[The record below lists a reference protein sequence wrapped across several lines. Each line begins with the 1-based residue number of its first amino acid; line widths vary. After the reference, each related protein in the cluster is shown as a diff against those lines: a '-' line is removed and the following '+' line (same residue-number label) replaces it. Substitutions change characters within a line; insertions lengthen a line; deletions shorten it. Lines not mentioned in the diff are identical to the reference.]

1 MTPLEAL
8 AHGVP
13 SVLLDTP
20 VAREVY
26 GDARGLVPG
35 PGAIARRRCD
45 ALLLDDAPTRA
56 HAHCSPRAPRPA
68 GAAARGRATAA
79 DRSAR
84 RSKQARRR

>member
-26 GDARGLVPG
+26 GDAARLVAADPA
-35 PGAIARRRCD
+35 AIADALRDAADRRR
-45 ALLLDDAPTRA
+45 TRA
-56 HAHCSPRAPRPA
+56 TPRAARAAARGCRRSRGRAPRPTVLR
-68 GAAARGRATAA
+68 ARWK
-79 DRSAR
+79 R
-84 RSKQARRR
+84 RPRR